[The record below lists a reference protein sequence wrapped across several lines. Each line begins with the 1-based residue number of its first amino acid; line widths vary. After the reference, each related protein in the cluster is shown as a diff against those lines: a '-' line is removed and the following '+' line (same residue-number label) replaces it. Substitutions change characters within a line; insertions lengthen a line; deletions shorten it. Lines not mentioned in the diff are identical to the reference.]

1 MNSSERLDRIFQ
13 ALADP
18 TRRAILA
25 RLTAGETSVL
35 DLGRP
40 FRMTQP
46 AVTKHLKVLE
56 QAGLVSQ
63 VRQGQ
68 KRPRKL
74 ELQALAEMDRW
85 LEPYRPYLKE
95 PHNLSLSSLKR

>member
-1 MNSSERLDRIFQ
+1 MGGFINSSKRLDLIFS

-35 DLGRP
+35 DLARP

-46 AVTKHLKVLE
+46 AVSKHLRVME
-56 QAGLVSQ
+56 EAQLVSQ
-63 VRQGQ
+63 ARLAQQ
-68 KRPRKL
+68 RPRKAEFETLL
-74 ELQALAEMDRW
+74 EIDRW
-85 LEPYRPYLKE
+85 LEPYRAFMYK
-95 PHNLSLSSLKR
+95 KK